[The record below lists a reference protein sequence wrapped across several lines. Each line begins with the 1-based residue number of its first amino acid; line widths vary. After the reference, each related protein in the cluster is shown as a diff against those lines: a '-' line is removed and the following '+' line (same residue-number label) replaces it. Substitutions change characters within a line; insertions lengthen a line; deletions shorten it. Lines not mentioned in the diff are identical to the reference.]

1 MAKALL
7 VIHYSKDS
15 VADDGALTCG
25 KPAQAIDQRI
35 TELCK
40 QFLQNKDCVIFPMD
54 AHLKNDPYITLKLN
68 YIHRIILLELLAV
81 KYMVKRVNGI

>member
-7 VIHYSKDS
+7 VIDYSKDF

-40 QFLQNKDCVIFPMD
+40 QFLQNKDWVIFPMD
-54 AHLKNDPYITLKLN
+54 AHLKNDPYHPETKL
-68 YIHRIILLELLAV
+68 YAAIAV
-81 KYMVKRVNGI
+81 CNTQISVQTPVSVRS

>member
-7 VIHYSKDS
+7 VIDYSKDF

-25 KPAQAIDQRI
+25 QPAQAIDQRI

-40 QFLQNKDCVIFPMD
+40 QFLQNKDWVIFPMD
-54 AHLKNDPYITLKLN
+54 AH
-68 YIHRIILLELLAV
+68 
-81 KYMVKRVNGI
+81 